1 MLATRLQQKDSRFYF
16 IAYRAEDLLAKVRFI
31 SRFYAEGETG
41 SVGPAAAAPADE
53 DDISKFIAKIEKADA
68 AFQRAVSKKKVRDI
82 RHFFE
87 NAVTQPPIPGA
98 VLLFTHEKLGFTARL
113 GDSVGDLEEPREKF
127 LIIDGQHRLAAL
139 HFYLRDRPQDAA
151 AIRVPCVIFDGS
163 NEDFA
168 VEMFVTINS
177 TSTRINKS
185 HLVDLLHRVSWEKP
199 DRKMAAKVCERLYA
213 ASDSPLRFKV
223 DRLGGRSRQQKW
235 ILQAELFNEL
245 HRWKRGDHLAYSERY
260 VNDAYAQARDLLAA
274 ARSVWRTGW
283 GNPKYMITNA
293 VTLKA
298 LLRVAHDL
306 ARAEG
311 PGANAADRPRRWTQR
326 LQPWAVLEH
335 DFRADGFYERFT
347 AKGQVER
354 VAAIHRRLAKAI
366 ALAPP
371 KALAAHDGSPGD

>member
-1 MLATRLQQKDSRFYF
+1 MLATCLQQKDSRFYF
-16 IAYRAEDLLAKVRFI
+16 IAYRAEDLLAKVQFK
-31 SRFYAEGETG
+31 SRFYAEGESG
-41 SVGPAAAAPADE
+41 SVGPAPGAAADE

-98 VLLFTHEKLGFTARL
+98 VLLFTHEKLRFTPRL

-151 AIRVPCVIFDGS
+151 GLRVPCVIFDGS
-163 NEDFA
+163 TEDFA

-185 HLVDLLHRVSWEKP
+185 HLVDLLHSVSWEKP
-199 DRKMAAKVCERLYA
+199 DKKMAAKVCERLYA
-213 ASDSPLRFKV
+213 APDSPLRFKV

-235 ILQAELFNEL
+235 ILQAELFNEI
-245 HRWKRGDHLAYSERY
+245 HRWKRGDHLAYSARY
-260 VNDAYAQARDLLAA
+260 VDDAYAQARDLLAA
-274 ARSVWRTGW
+274 ARATWRTGW
-283 GNPKYMITNA
+283 ANPKYMITNA

-298 LLRVAHDL
+298 LLRVGNDL

-311 PGANAADRPRRWTQR
+311 PGATAADRLRRWTQR
-326 LQPWAVLEH
+326 LQPWSELEH
-335 DFRADGFYERFT
+335 DFRTDGFYERFT

-354 VAAIHRRLAKAI
+354 VGAIHRRLAKAI
-366 ALAPP
+366 GLAPP
-371 KALAAHDGSPGD
+371 KSKAAATDD